1 MASLNK
7 VMLIG
12 YLGDEPKIERLQ
24 SGNVKATLS
33 LATTEKGYTTRSG
46 SVIPDKTEWHIVT
59 FWGSLAE
66 VCEKYL
72 HKGTQVYVEGKLK
85 TDSWQ
90 GQDGKTNYKTSIRA
104 QVLQLLGGKPQG
116 QQAPQY
122 QQQGYQQAPQGQAP
136 QYQQGYPQQ
145 GFQQSGVFPQQPV
158 NQQYQQGGFAPQGID
173 DLP

>member
-12 YLGDEPKIERLQ
+12 YLGDEPKIDRLQ

-59 FWGSLAE
+59 FWGNIAE

-72 HKGTQVYVEGKLK
+72 HKGTQIFVEGKLR
-85 TDSWQ
+85 TSSWDDS
-90 GQDGKTNYKTSIRA
+90 DGKKHYKTEVA
-104 QVLQLLGGKPQG
+104 GDTLQILDKKPTEASG
-116 QQAPQY
+116 QQTASS
-122 QQQGYQQAPQGQAP
+122 APQGAGNGQRYAAP
-136 QYQQGYPQQ
+136 H
-145 GFQQSGVFPQQPV
+145 QSQPSET
-158 NQQYQQGGFAPQGID
+158 IKDDD
-173 DLP
+173 DLPF

>member
-12 YLGDEPKIERLQ
+12 YLGDEPKIDRLQ

-59 FWGSLAE
+59 FWGNLAE

-72 HKGTQVYVEGKLK
+72 HKGTQIFVEGKLR
-85 TDSWQ
+85 TSSWDDS
-90 GQDGKTNYKTSIRA
+90 DGKKHYKTEVAGDI
-104 QVLQLLGGKPQG
+104 LQILDKKPTEASG
-116 QQAPQY
+116 QQTASS
-122 QQQGYQQAPQGQAP
+122 APQGAGNGQRYAAQP
-136 QYQQGYPQQ
+136 Q
-145 GFQQSGVFPQQPV
+145 SQPSET
-158 NQQYQQGGFAPQGID
+158 IKDDD
-173 DLP
+173 DLPF

>member
-59 FWGSLAE
+59 FWGNLAE

-72 HKGTQVYVEGKLK
+72 HKGMQIYADGKLK
-85 TDSWQ
+85 TSSWDDA
-90 GQDGKTNYKTSIRA
+90 DGKKHYKTEVAGGSVQILDRKPTEVSGHQNASNALQVTGNGQTYAA
-104 QVLQLLGGKPQG
+104 QPEG
-116 QQAPQY
+116 QSSEAMRGSMMGEP
-122 QQQGYQQAPQGQAP
+122 
-136 QYQQGYPQQ
+136 
-145 GFQQSGVFPQQPV
+145 
-158 NQQYQQGGFAPQGID
+158 NNNDD
-173 DLP
+173 DLPF

>member
-85 TDSWQ
+85 TSSWDDA
-90 GQDGKTNYKTSIRA
+90 DGKKHYKTEVAGGSI
-104 QVLQLLGGKPQG
+104 QILDKKPTEVSG
-116 QQAPQY
+116 QHTASN
-122 QQQGYQQAPQGQAP
+122 APQGAGNGQRYAA
-136 QYQQGYPQQ
+136 
-145 GFQQSGVFPQQPV
+145 QSQSHQSETMYGSMTGEQI
-158 NQQYQQGGFAPQGID
+158 NSD
-173 DLP
+173 EDLPF